1 MTISENGDKD
11 CFENW
16 ELCLFDNSRFMTT
29 EWYKARITA
38 LALPIRVL
46 RLAFRHSW
54 TQTQDTWTSLPASVS
69 LHSLVIR
76 TDQGFLKDEV
86 PQFWPCL
93 FSFRRCHM
101 HLQSYLMRAGGQILR
116 KKAEPNHQR
125 IADDWFCNFQSCTLI
140 SLGAFVDPIH
150 VNNEKERWQN
160 APLPESN
167 VHTERLWL
175 LAIYPNTNLRSS
187 VEWLND
193 A

>member
-69 LHSLVIR
+69 LHSFVIR

-86 PQFWPCL
+86 PQLWPCL

-125 IADDWFCNFQSCTLI
+125 IAYDWSCNFQSWHTHQ
-140 SLGAFVDPIH
+140 LGSICRSNSCKQWKRRGDKTQHCRSPTPTWNGFDC
-150 VNNEKERWQN
+150 
-160 APLPESN
+160 LPFTRTQTSG
-167 VHTERLWL
+167 LQ
-175 LAIYPNTNLRSS
+175 
-187 VEWLND
+187 
-193 A
+193 

>member
-101 HLQSYLMRAGGQILR
+101 HLQSSQSYLMRAGGQILR

-125 IADDWFCNFQSCTLI
+125 IAYDWFCNFQSWHTHQLGCICRSNSCKQWKGEVTKRSIAGVQRPHGTALI
-140 SLGAFVDPIH
+140 ACH
-150 VNNEKERWQN
+150 
-160 APLPESN
+160 LPEHKPPVCSRM
-167 VHTERLWL
+167 T
-175 LAIYPNTNLRSS
+175 
-187 VEWLND
+187 
-193 A
+193 